1 MTTAWARVVE
11 MEARA
16 RSSMSFPPTTSSPRI
31 RLIGIS
37 DRRDGAIGDGGRLR
51 RGASGAG
58 WEERGKVSGLWEI
71 WKT

>member
-1 MTTAWARVVE
+1 
-11 MEARA
+11 
-16 RSSMSFPPTTSSPRI
+16 MSFPPTTSSPRI